1 MEMILKFD
9 DKVMRFVNKNLR
21 NKTVDKIMR
30 FVTALGDNGAV
41 WLGIAFCLMMLGGK
55 KRKAGWLM
63 LLSLGVEAA
72 ACNLVIKPAVARIRP
87 NDKHDFK
94 LTIKKPKD
102 YSFPSGHT
110 AASFAAAYSMCL
122 SGGKKGI
129 YMIYGA
135 VLMGISRIYLLVH
148 YPLDVIAGA
157 VLGLG
162 SALFVHKIDKI

>member
-21 NKTVDKIMR
+21 NKTIDRIMR
-30 FVTALGDNGAV
+30 FITALGDNGAV
-41 WLGIAFCLMMLGGK
+41 WIGIAFCLMMLGGK

-72 ACNLVIKPAVARIRP
+72 ACNLVIKPTVARIRP

-102 YSFPSGHT
+102 YSEKSIRD
-110 AASFAAAYSMCL
+110 L
-122 SGGKKGI
+122 LNGKTSTK
-129 YMIYGA
+129 A
-135 VLMGISRIYLLVH
+135 KQK
-148 YPLDVIAGA
+148 P
-157 VLGLG
+157 
-162 SALFVHKIDKI
+162 KIPENEYKNLEDDREQ